1 MTNNLTSL
9 GIVAALN
16 SEARTLAN
24 RPLRTR
30 TVIQLKENTLLKVS
44 GLGAKRAHAAAESL
58 LAKGATALLSW
69 GSAGGLAASLLPGNL
84 ILPKTVISSDQSVF
98 PVDADWHESLCR
110 LLRGYEDFHTGPL
123 AESPTVLTSPA
134 EKRAFSEQYDAMA
147 VDMESASVAQM
158 ASDARVPFIVVRAI
172 ADPLEMTLPL
182 SGLEAIDRHG
192 RLQPLKLL
200 HGLIRNPAELFLL
213 IRLARHFRDA
223 RRTLATVARLSGEN
237 LFGLL
242 SPASATAHPRYRPN
256 T

>member
-1 MTNNLTSL
+1 MINNLTSL

-16 SEARTLAN
+16 SEARTLVP

-69 GSAGGLAASLLPGNL
+69 GSAGGLAANLVSGNL
-84 ILPKTVISSDQSVF
+84 VLPKTIISSDQSVF
-98 PVDADWHESLCR
+98 PVDADWHERLCR
-110 LLRGYEDFHTGPL
+110 LLKGYEDFHTGPL

-147 VDMESASVAQM
+147 VDMESASVARM
-158 ASDARVPFIVVRAI
+158 ASGARVPFMVVRAV
-172 ADPLEMTLPL
+172 ADSLEMTLPA
-182 SGLEAIDRHG
+182 SGLAAIDGHG

-200 HGLIRNPAELFLL
+200 HGLVRNPAELFLL
-213 IRLARHFRDA
+213 IRLTRHFRNA
-223 RRTLATVARLSGEN
+223 RSTLATVARLSGDN

-242 SPASATAHPRYRPN
+242 GPASIAPHPRYRPS